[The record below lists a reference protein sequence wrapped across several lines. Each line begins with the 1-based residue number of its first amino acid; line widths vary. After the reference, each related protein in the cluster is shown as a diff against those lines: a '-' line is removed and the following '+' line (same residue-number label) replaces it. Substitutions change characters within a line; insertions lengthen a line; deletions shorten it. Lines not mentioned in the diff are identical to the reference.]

1 MSVNSLLT
9 LSVVVGGWVWQTNP
23 VRSCLIFPRYFVV
36 TRWKSRD
43 ITLPTKVCSQNYGFS
58 SSHVWMS
65 ELDYKESWAS
75 KNWSFRTVVLEKTL
89 ESPLDCKEIQP
100 VHPKGNQSWIFTG
113 RTDAEAE
120 TPILWPPDVN
130 NWPIGKDPDA
140 GKHWG
145 WRRGAWQRMR
155 WLDSITDVMDMSLSR
170 LWKLVMNWEA
180 RCAAVHGVAESDTT
194 EWLNWFLLQTITV

>member
-9 LSVVVGGWVWQTNP
+9 LSVVEGGWVWQTNP

-43 ITLPTKVCSQNYGFS
+43 ITLPTKVCSQNYSFS

-75 KNWSFRTVVLEKTL
+75 KNWSFQTVVLEKTL
-89 ESPLDCKEIQP
+89 ESPLDCEEIQL

-120 TPILWPPDVN
+120 TPIFGHLMRRTN
-130 NWPIGKDPDA
+130 SFEKTLILGKIE
-140 GKHWG
+140 GG
-145 WRRGAWQRMR
+145 RRRGWQRIS
-155 WLDSITDVMDMSLSR
+155 W
-170 LWKLVMNWEA
+170 
-180 RCAAVHGVAESDTT
+180 
-194 EWLNWFLLQTITV
+194 